1 MEDLITVVVPIYN
14 REKYLHETMESILNQ
29 TYKNLEIILVDDG
42 STDNSLSILKY
53 YERLDKR
60 VKVIT
65 QKNMGICMAMKN
77 ALSISNGEY
86 IARCDSDD
94 INELDRYEKQLKYLK
109 ENNYDAIGL
118 YLKSFGNGN
127 ENAKKGM
134 EIFNNKP
141 ILNSFDQENRIN
153 TGSNIGGG
161 GFFSKACVLKK
172 FNPFHK
178 DYGLVED
185 VYLYIT
191 LHKNGCKIGIL
202 EEVLYNYRVH
212 HTNTSLSTGNR
223 KNVVS
228 KYFEALFRFLFNE
241 KLEEYKSVVIIKR
254 EDEEKLIKDTF
265 KNYFNHLNIKFVNE
279 YSFENFVQNEI
290 FNYRSEDTIFFAG
303 NMFFKCVL
311 DILKYRNYKMYEN
324 LFLLVDCY
332 Y

>member
-29 TYKNLEIILVDDG
+29 THKNLEIILVDDG
-42 STDNSLSILKY
+42 STDNSLRIARY

-65 QKNMGICMAMKN
+65 QKNMGICVAMKN
-77 ALSISNGEY
+77 ALAISSGEY

-109 ENNYDAIGL
+109 ENNYDMVGN
-118 YLKSFGNGN
+118 YYKSFGNGN
-127 ENAKKGM
+127 DAAKKGA
-134 EIFNNKP
+134 EFFVNRSIKNDY
-141 ILNSFDQENRIN
+141 DQYVRIC
-153 TGSNIGGG
+153 TGSSINGGCI
-161 GFFSKACVLKK
+161 FAKACVLKK

-185 VYLYIT
+185 GYLYIT
-191 LHKNGCKIGIL
+191 LHKNGCKLGIL

-223 KNVVS
+223 KKCVD

-265 KNYFNHLNIKFVNE
+265 KNYFSYLNVKFVNE
-279 YSFENFVQNEI
+279 HNFEDFIQNEI
-290 FNYRSEDTIFFAG
+290 FNYKSEDTIFFAG
-303 NMFFKCVL
+303 SMFFKCVL

>member
-29 TYKNLEIILVDDG
+29 THKNLEIILVDDG
-42 STDNSLSILKY
+42 STDNSLRIARY

-77 ALSISNGEY
+77 ALAISNGEY
-86 IARCDSDD
+86 IARCDGDD

-109 ENNYDAIGL
+109 ENDYDIVGA
-118 YLKSFGNGN
+118 YVQSFGNGN
-127 ENAKKGM
+127 NAAKKGV
-134 EIFNNKP
+134 EFFVNSSIKNDYDQHVRILTGGCINGGCIFAKTS
-141 ILNSFDQENRIN
+141 I
-153 TGSNIGGG
+153 
-161 GFFSKACVLKK
+161 LKK

-178 DYGLVED
+178 DYGLIED
-185 VYLYIT
+185 GYLYII
-191 LHKNGCKIGIL
+191 LHKNKCKIGIL
-202 EEVLYNYRVH
+202 EEVLYNYRIH

-223 KNVVS
+223 KNVVI
-228 KYFEALFRFLFNE
+228 KYFESMFRFLFNE

-254 EDEEKLIKDTF
+254 EDEEKLIKDIF
-265 KNYFNHLNIKFVNE
+265 KNYFNHLNVKFVNE
-279 YSFENFVQNEI
+279 HSFEDFIQNEI
-290 FNYRSEDTIFFAG
+290 FNYKSEDTIFFAG
-303 NMFFKCVL
+303 SMFFKCVL